1 MKKPIEVRIKRTMR
15 NLKESLAKE
24 NYLNAV
30 FYVTLLSL
38 EIQEAHGEQRGMNDK
53 RSRKITGSS

>member
-1 MKKPIEVRIKRTMR
+1 MKKPVKLRIKRTMR

-38 EIQEAHGEQRGMNDK
+38 EIQKAHGEQRGNVLNE
-53 RSRKITGSS
+53 RY